1 MIPLLHPINISCSV
15 EQFKAIF
22 RGELDDDWK
31 EVEGVGTRKLKLEW
45 TEEMYSDLKKLMED
59 DY

>member
-45 TEEMYSDLKKLMED
+45 TEEMYSD
-59 DY
+59 